1 MTRHEALAKIQY
13 NKNSLLEL
21 ECFINKIYDE
31 FENKDKITKNDFVF
45 TNCNDCKHKIN
56 GVFQEE
62 CISCKR
68 YYGCHFEKNEI

>member
-31 FENKDKITKNDFVF
+31 FENQHKRTKNHFVF
-45 TNCNDCKHKIN
+45 TNCNDCKHKVN

-68 YYGCHFEKNEI
+68 YYACHFEKK

>member
-21 ECFINKIYDE
+21 ECFINQIYDE
-31 FENKDKITKNDFVF
+31 FENKDKTTKNDFVF

-62 CISCKR
+62 CMSCKR
-68 YYGCHFEKNEI
+68 YYACHFEKK